1 MRNWQL
7 FILMALCL
15 LTTVTSGCS
24 AAALPATVKMDSP
37 KATGTVNTSGTA
49 GLPGPSQHLLQQ
61 IWDESYPFYQ
71 KILAH
76 PYNQELLSGKL
87 DEAVFR
93 EYIIQDYHFCQNYK
107 KVHAILLSKAPD
119 ETASKYMVKIIGEI
133 DAEIQALHSTYIQ
146 KYRISQQE
154 LTDPPSCPRTELYN
168 SFLVK
173 TATLE
178 PFEVGL
184 AATLPCHWVYYQI
197 GVDMKKASKDP
208 GNKYQAWIDEY
219 GSATWE
225 NSETKKIVDFTEK
238 YMQAANDETRL
249 KMKNAFVT
257 ALKMEYMFWDG
268 VYTKM
273 TWPQ

>member
-1 MRNWQL
+1 MRNWNL
-7 FILMALCL
+7 FTIVCIALCL
-15 LTTVTSGCS
+15 S
-24 AAALPATVKMDSP
+24 AVVPASCASP
-37 KATGTVNTSGTA
+37 AIPDTGRTGTSRVDVK
-49 GLPGPSQHLLQQ
+49 PVDSQHLVQQ
-61 IWDESYPFYQ
+61 IWEDNYPFYQ

-107 KVHAILLSKAPD
+107 KVHAILLAKAPD
-119 ETASKYMVKIIGEI
+119 EKTSTFMLKIIKEI
-133 DAEIQALHSTYIQ
+133 DEETEALHETYIQ
-146 KYRISQQE
+146 KYGITEGE
-154 LTDPPSCPRTELYN
+154 LTAPTGYPSTELYN

-184 AATLPCHWVYYQI
+184 MATLPCHWVYYQI
-197 GVDMKKASKDP
+197 GNDMKKTEKVQ

-219 GSATWE
+219 GATAWE
-225 NSETKKIVDFTEK
+225 NSETKKVVDLAEV
-238 YMQAANDETRL
+238 YMQVADGETRL

-257 ALKMEYMFWDG
+257 AMKLEYMFWDG
-268 VYTKM
+268 VYNRVK
-273 TWPQ
+273 WVK